1 MSLWENLKKG
11 LLDGLQSASDRT
23 SEYTKIG
30 RIKIDVLGLK
40 KEIEEKFIELG
51 GRVYHNI
58 TEKQLTNCD
67 GDLQIEQL
75 IEQIKELEIE
85 LQKYDQE
92 LTRIKKAD
100 GIDIE

>member
-11 LLDGLQSASDRT
+11 LLDGLHSASDKT

-51 GRVYHNI
+51 GRVYHNVAEENKKCI
-58 TEKQLTNCD
+58 D
-67 GDLQIEQL
+67 DDLQIGQL
-75 IEQIKELEIE
+75 ILQIKELEKE
-85 LQKYDQE
+85 LNDYDVE
-92 LTRIKKAD
+92 LRRIKDAD
-100 GIDIE
+100 GIDLD